1 VPAAIWGTYN
11 GFKSISEGRVLSG
24 GFEVLSSVLPFASKN
39 VRQDVFGE
47 KSLFNVFNW
56 QSRSIVPSGGK
67 AAVLPPRIKTSEYWN
82 DRTTKITDIEAVR
95 PLYEA
100 DVRRLWSP
108 HELTKSQNTTR
119 DVQLIEYLREDLRS
133 NTDMGLNGEYRSS
146 NFKLRNGSTKA
157 TIGFAELIANGKY
170 KLYKAFSGNKPATR
184 GGYENYLDSKHLP
197 SENLNQSNRS
207 TDVEPKILESILLE
221 TTPATEGMLVG
232 ASRGC
237 GRVNEKKG

>member
-1 VPAAIWGTYN
+1 
-11 GFKSISEGRVLSG
+11 
-24 GFEVLSSVLPFASKN
+24 
-39 VRQDVFGE
+39 
-47 KSLFNVFNW
+47 
-56 QSRSIVPSGGK
+56 
-67 AAVLPPRIKTSEYWN
+67 
-82 DRTTKITDIEAVR
+82 
-95 PLYEA
+95 
-100 DVRRLWSP
+100 LWSP

-221 TTPATEGMLVG
+221 TTPATEGTLVL
-232 ASRGC
+232 S
-237 GRVNEKKG
+237 VNRETCTSCSFYGIPRFQRLRPGIKVEIKKT